1 MKSFGYTFRDAS
13 GALKKGTLQAED
25 RADALR
31 QIKAKGCV
39 AVSVS
44 EGQAAAGGPAW
55 NPAWTVRGVW
65 IAAVG
70 VVLIGGLAVWWH
82 RAERKPAKR
91 PAAVVADVKK
101 AAPAARPKPVK
112 AAPAKPVQTA
122 ARPAAVKPAAE
133 VPAPAERPAATA
145 AIPEKRPYPAP
156 APQPAAPAPEPVP
169 QNPSQFKTSTEQLL
183 GLAMSIP
190 PGNPIPPLPIV
201 QGLDKDFVNSLT
213 NEIVIFSDDDE
224 RTANVKENV
233 AVAKNQML
241 ELVKEGRSVAEVL
254 KEYENTVNERA
265 AARSEAQAELSN
277 LYRSGRTQEA
287 KEYMEKVN
295 KAFTEM
301 GIDPVSLPAATR
313 RKK

>member
-39 AVSVS
+39 PVSVA

-55 NPAWTVRGVW
+55 NPAWTVRGAW
-65 IAAVG
+65 IAAAG
-70 VVLIGGLAVWWH
+70 VVLIGGLAVWH
-82 RAERKPAKR
+82 RAERKPVKR
-91 PAAVVADVKK
+91 PAVVAADVKK
-101 AAPAARPKPVK
+101 TAPAAKPKPVK
-112 AAPAKPVQTA
+112 PASAKPVQA
-122 ARPAAVKPAAE
+122 AAQPAPAQPVPEKPT
-133 VPAPAERPAATA
+133 PAERPATA
-145 AIPEKRPYPAP
+145 AALPASRPGPAP
-156 APQPAAPAPEPVP
+156 APQPAEPAAEPVP
-169 QNPSQFKTSTEQLL
+169 PPSPSQFKTSTEQLL

-201 QGLDKDFVNSLT
+201 PGLDKDFVNSLT

-277 LYRSGRTQEA
+277 LYRSGKTQEA
-287 KEYMEKVN
+287 REYMEKVN

-301 GIDPVSLPAATR
+301 GIDPVSLPSAKRTA
-313 RKK
+313 K